1 MSAGRLLV
9 VRQAADSNPDRIAHT
24 LLDNPSI
31 NGNLSPVKNLINENG
46 IIIIGIILAGMV
58 G

>member
-1 MSAGRLLV
+1 M
-9 VRQAADSNPDRIAHT
+9 ADGHMDQ
-24 LLDNPSI
+24 LLDNLSI
-31 NGNLSPVKNLINENG
+31 NGNLSLVQNLINENG